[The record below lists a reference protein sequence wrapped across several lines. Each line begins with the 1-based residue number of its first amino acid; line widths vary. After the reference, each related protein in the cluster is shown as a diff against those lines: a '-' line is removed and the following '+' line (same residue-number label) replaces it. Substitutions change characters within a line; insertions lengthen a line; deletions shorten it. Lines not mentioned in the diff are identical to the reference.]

1 MKLLVFCSPP
11 PVATGGA
18 WSTRP
23 GRGGRQWVSIGGRQS
38 CVGNHA
44 GQGLAVMPCAGW
56 PTACTPNGPL
66 STRGYQTGA
75 TPSGVGGSELK
86 SPCDSSLQGRR
97 RGGRPPE
104 LPSQPRRAVPGFG
117 SGGPPPGVEGDP
129 ARGTEAGNPDHG
141 SGPPGASSWPSKKK
155 IKKNV

>member
-1 MKLLVFCSPP
+1 M
-11 PVATGGA
+11 
-18 WSTRP
+18 
-23 GRGGRQWVSIGGRQS
+23 
-38 CVGNHA
+38 GNHA

-56 PTACTPNGPL
+56 PTACTLNGPL

-86 SPCDSSLQGRR
+86 GPCDSSLQGRR

-129 ARGTEAGNPDHG
+129 ARGTEAGNPR
-141 SGPPGASSWPSKKK
+141 SWTGAARCLQLALKTNQKKPRT
-155 IKKNV
+155 IVLS